1 MELKSTDIT
10 DLVVSSYGNYYW
22 KAKIN
27 GLAREGSLDTKSILV
42 TKSKL
47 FRDLQAASQ
56 LSCMHCNSKGTLRKD
71 WPDKGA
77 PCPKCGTHL
86 PQSVSYLIT

>member
-27 GLAREGSLDTKSILV
+27 GLAREGSLDTKSISV

-47 FRDLQAASQ
+47 VRDLEAA
-56 LSCMHCNSKGTLRKD
+56 KAG
-71 WPDKGA
+71 
-77 PCPKCGTHL
+77 
-86 PQSVSYLIT
+86 Y

>member
-10 DLVVSSYGNYYW
+10 DLIVSSYGNYYW

-27 GLAREGSLDTKSILV
+27 GLAREGSLDTKSISV

-47 FRDLQAASQ
+47 FRDFQAA
-56 LSCMHCNSKGTLRKD
+56 KAG
-71 WPDKGA
+71 
-77 PCPKCGTHL
+77 
-86 PQSVSYLIT
+86 Y

>member
-1 MELKSTDIT
+1 MVLKSTDIT

-47 FRDLQAASQ
+47 RRFEGRPIVNLGKNMGFIYVHG
-56 LSCMHCNSKGTLRKD
+56 LK
-71 WPDKGA
+71 
-77 PCPKCGTHL
+77 
-86 PQSVSYLIT
+86 

>member
-1 MELKSTDIT
+1 VELKSTDIT

-27 GLAREGSLDTKSILV
+27 GLAREGSLDTKSISI

-47 FRDLQAASQ
+47 FRDLQAA
-56 LSCMHCNSKGTLRKD
+56 KAGYFWK
-71 WPDKGA
+71 
-77 PCPKCGTHL
+77 HL
-86 PQSVSYLIT
+86 GNIGLIKELLA

>member
-27 GLAREGSLDTKSILV
+27 GLAREGSLDTKSISV
-42 TKSKL
+42 MESKL
-47 FRDLQAASQ
+47 FRDFQAA
-56 LSCMHCNSKGTLRKD
+56 KAG
-71 WPDKGA
+71 
-77 PCPKCGTHL
+77 
-86 PQSVSYLIT
+86 Y